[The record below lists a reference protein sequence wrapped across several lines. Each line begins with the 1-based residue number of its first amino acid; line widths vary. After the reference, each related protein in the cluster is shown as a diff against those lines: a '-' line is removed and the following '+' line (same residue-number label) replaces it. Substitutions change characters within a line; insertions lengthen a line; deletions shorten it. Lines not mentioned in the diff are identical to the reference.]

1 MTDETRNYL
10 LSEIETLQATVFKA
24 GALNAKTLG
33 GAAEKHLENVLPL
46 VALSPPLEEATYL
59 AVAQIAQFARLLYGQ
74 APVVEIEQARR
85 STLVAVD
92 ALAALLLASLQD
104 QPAQMQ
110 MAEPAAGA
118 LPLAG

>member
-33 GAAEKHLENVLPL
+33 AAAEKHLENVLPL
-46 VALSPPLEEATYL
+46 VALSPPLEEASYL

-74 APVVEIEQARR
+74 APVADIEQARR

-110 MAEPAAGA
+110 MAEPAAEA

>member
-1 MTDETRNYL
+1 MIDETRNYL

-33 GAAEKHLENVLPL
+33 AAAEKHLENVLPL
-46 VALSPPLEEATYL
+46 VALSAPLEEATYL

-74 APVVEIEQARR
+74 VPIAEIEQARR

-92 ALAALLLASLQD
+92 ALAALMLASLQG
-104 QPAQMQ
+104 QPARMQ
-110 MAEPAAGA
+110 AGEPATD
-118 LPLAG
+118 PLALAG

>member
-33 GAAEKHLENVLPL
+33 MAAEKHIENVLPL

-74 APVVEIEQARR
+74 APVAEIEQARR

-92 ALAALLLASLQD
+92 ALAALLLASPQD

-110 MAEPAAGA
+110 MAEPAAEA

>member
-24 GALNAKTLG
+24 AALNAKTLG
-33 GAAEKHLENVLPL
+33 AAAEKHLENVLPL

-74 APVVEIEQARR
+74 APVAEIEQARR

-110 MAEPAAGA
+110 MAEPAAEA

>member
-33 GAAEKHLENVLPL
+33 AAAEKHLENVLPL

-74 APVVEIEQARR
+74 APVADIEQARR

-110 MAEPAAGA
+110 MAEPAAEA

>member
-33 GAAEKHLENVLPL
+33 AAAEKHIENVLPL

>member
-1 MTDETRNYL
+1 MADETRNYL

-33 GAAEKHLENVLPL
+33 AAAEKHLENVLPL

-74 APVVEIEQARR
+74 APVAEIEQARR

-110 MAEPAAGA
+110 MAEPAAEA

>member
-1 MTDETRNYL
+1 MIDETRNYL

-33 GAAEKHLENVLPL
+33 AAAEKHFENVLPL

-74 APVVEIEQARR
+74 APVAEIEQARR

-92 ALAALLLASLQD
+92 ALAALLLASLQGQQAQA
-104 QPAQMQ
+104 QPAKPV
-110 MAEPAAGA
+110 PAAVPASG
-118 LPLAG
+118 

>member
-33 GAAEKHLENVLPL
+33 AAAEKHLENVLPL

-74 APVVEIEQARR
+74 APVAEIEQARR

-104 QPAQMQ
+104 QPAQVQ
-110 MAEPAAGA
+110 MAEPAAEA

>member
-33 GAAEKHLENVLPL
+33 AAAEKHLENVLPL
-46 VALSPPLEEATYL
+46 VALSPPLEEASYL

-74 APVVEIEQARR
+74 APVADIEQARR

>member
-1 MTDETRNYL
+1 MTDEARHYL
-10 LSEIETLQATVFKA
+10 VSEIETLQATVFKA
-24 GALNAKTLG
+24 GALNAKMLG
-33 GAAEKHLENVLPL
+33 AAAEKHLENVLPL

-74 APVVEIEQARR
+74 APVAEIEQARR

-92 ALAALLLASLQD
+92 ALAALMLASLQD
-104 QPAQMQ
+104 QPAPMQ
-110 MAEPAAGA
+110 VAESAAEA